1 MRGLHLHCRLRLP
14 LAFLAALLSTQTAM
28 SGEQW
33 SAGISGG
40 AAVTDPMSRI
50 SGYRMG
56 GVLDIRSAMPFAALT
71 MRSLTNE
78 RGDFLLTTFPIANV
92 NRAALSPVV
101 FPQIADG
108 GGYITQFILLSPG
121 AAASATPLKFY
132 DQEGQ
137 PLAVGK

>member
-1 MRGLHLHCRLRLP
+1 M
-14 LAFLAALLSTQTAM
+14 
-28 SGEQW
+28 
-33 SAGISGG
+33 
-40 AAVTDPMSRI
+40 
-50 SGYRMG
+50 
-56 GVLDIRSAMPFAALT
+56 
-71 MRSLTNE
+71 
-78 RGDFLLTTFPIANV
+78 TTFPIANV

-121 AAASATPLKFY
+121 AAASATTLKFY